1 MHNSINSVKWWD
13 SNNTKY
19 YENGYKKSF
28 KKNIMSL
35 IFPIFQSPTKK
46 LLKYYYVLSIIFF
59 FPKPCNSI
67 SRYFFVLSIKTFR
80 IQITSLNSKR
90 LKINFFNPLH
100 DNVLLVTWFINKSYD
115 LFKYVDGFPR
125 NTGLRRFF

>member
-1 MHNSINSVKWWD
+1 
-13 SNNTKY
+13 
-19 YENGYKKSF
+19 
-28 KKNIMSL
+28 MSL

-80 IQITSLNSKR
+80 VQITSLIIELLKLKKKITSKPFED
-90 LKINFFNPLH
+90 KFFQP
-100 DNVLLVTWFINKSYD
+100 T
-115 LFKYVDGFPR
+115 
-125 NTGLRRFF
+125 T